1 MRMLEWLPLIHA
13 TVSKDERNPHSTLK
27 IIMMNP
33 FRIVWELIEF
43 GIQAIFV
50 YILALIIVIG
60 FLAYTIINLKK
71 DEPIIIYKE
80 RAMDSASYVDNTVI
94 PKDIIKVEERECI
107 RPAGCRVL
115 EDGTIEY

>member
-13 TVSKDERNPHSTLK
+13 TVSKDERTPHSTLK

-43 GIQAIFV
+43 AIQAIFV

-60 FLAYTIINLKK
+60 LIAYTIISVKK
-71 DEPIIIYKE
+71 DEPIIIYKDRVME
-80 RAMDSASYVDNTVI
+80 PESYIDNTVV
-94 PKDIIKVEERECI
+94 PEDIVKAERECI

>member
-1 MRMLEWLPLIHA
+1 
-13 TVSKDERNPHSTLK
+13 
-27 IIMMNP
+27 MMNP

-43 GIQAIFV
+43 GIQAMFV

-60 FLAYTIINLKK
+60 FLAYTLINLKK
-71 DEPIIIYKE
+71 DEPIVIYKD
-80 RAMDSASYVDNTVI
+80 RVLDSSSYIDNTVI
-94 PKDIIKVEERECI
+94 PEDIVKAEEQECI